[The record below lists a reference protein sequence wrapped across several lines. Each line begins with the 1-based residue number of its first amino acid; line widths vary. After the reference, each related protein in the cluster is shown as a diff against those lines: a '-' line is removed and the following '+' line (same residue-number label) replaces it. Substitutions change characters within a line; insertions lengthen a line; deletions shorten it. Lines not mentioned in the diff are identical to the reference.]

1 MVVIN
6 TYPSLHFDDKMSG
19 LDYQAS
25 SQLHGKLT
33 QQRRLWRNTGTFP
46 KQTNT
51 FHRNDKLLPM
61 ENSYL
66 KRWYLNVKPHSNI
79 EPFQKQ
85 YSYGEM
91 QKAFSI
97 LEHKNKLLQK
107 RHTSRKIIL
116 PETLNNQRQE
126 VNRDAEPPLMP
137 GPPRIGPICYHSS
150 VDKAFSQVL
159 KSNGNTTAIRDVGEM
174 PEISSILNYTA
185 DKKDMRSLQ
194 THCKPDIQGIAAKK
208 RVLPQFKLFVQKAR
222 GNDYK
227 GFGKVPFFNT
237 ARKKHLDF
245 SLVNNG
251 KSERQTTSQAR
262 KRITEHKI
270 CDGVETSHP
279 DSEMEDNFRLPED
292 PPPWFDSSDIE
303 KMKLLANG
311 SVVAKA
317 RIPAHGQVIKVGL
330 SFHSSIVIHDLMGH
344 CQKGLCG
351 LIKRPSDLDEVLAF
365 HLDRVL
371 SLNRSLPVV
380 ARRFNAALLP
390 YKFTDGVARPV
401 VWWDSDIQ
409 HLNDPNNDQNSFD
422 LSWFQYQAVLRQQCG
437 INKSPENHTVSCL
450 SVKHSEWGKLAL
462 FDFLLQ
468 VHDRLDRHC
477 CGFNP
482 DFSEPCVED
491 LLHEKCRNLKDHLLV
506 HILVRKGNPS
516 QLVYIDNAGRLL
528 QPEDNLN
535 FRLLEGIDAFPAH
548 AISIL
553 QSGCLQSRLLRSLRM
568 DTEFWESHNGIRGLK
583 KLVQVIEK
591 RAQLLLDYIQE
602 KNIKLVQE

>member
-1 MVVIN
+1 
-6 TYPSLHFDDKMSG
+6 MSG
-19 LDYQAS
+19 LDYQPP
-25 SQLHGKLT
+25 SQPHGKLT

-46 KQTNT
+46 KQTNP

-61 ENSYL
+61 ENNHL
-66 KRWYLNVKPHSNI
+66 KRWHSNGKPHSYL

-91 QKAFSI
+91 QKTFST
-97 LEHKNKLLQK
+97 LEQRNKVLQK
-107 RHTSRKIIL
+107 RHRKIIL
-116 PETLNNQRQE
+116 LETLNSKKQE
-126 VNRDAEPPLMP
+126 FIREPLLIP
-137 GPPRIGPICYHSS
+137 GPPGIGPICYQSS
-150 VDKAFSQVL
+150 VDKVFSQVI
-159 KSNGNTTAIRDVGEM
+159 KSNGNKTAIQDVGNM
-174 PEISSILNYTA
+174 SGIPSILNYTA
-185 DKKDMRSLQ
+185 DTKDMRSLQ
-194 THCKPDIQGIAAKK
+194 TRCKSGVQTPAAKK
-208 RVLPQFKLFVQKAR
+208 RGLPQFKIPPNRNKIFVQKVR
-222 GNDYK
+222 GNENK
-227 GFGKVPFFNT
+227 RHGKVPLFNT
-237 ARKKHLDF
+237 AGMKYLDF
-245 SLVNNG
+245 SLANNG
-251 KSERQTTSQAR
+251 KSDQLITSR
-262 KRITEHKI
+262 VSRRITEPEI

-279 DSEMEDNFRLPED
+279 DLEMEDHFRLLED

-303 KMKLLANG
+303 KMKLLASG

-330 SFHSSIVIHDLMGH
+330 SFNSSIMIHDLMGH
-344 CQKGLCG
+344 CQEGLCG

-371 SLNRSLPVV
+371 GLNRSLPVV
-380 ARRFNAALLP
+380 ARRFNDALLP
-390 YKFTDGVARPV
+390 YKFTDGAARPI
-401 VWWDSDIQ
+401 VWWDADIQ
-409 HLNDPNNDQNSFD
+409 HLNDPSNDQNSFE

-437 INKSPENHTVSCL
+437 TNKAPENQTVSCL
-450 SVKHSEWGKLAL
+450 SVKRSEWGKLAL

-528 QPEDNLN
+528 QHEDNLN
-535 FRLLEGIDAFPAH
+535 FRLLEGIDEFPAD
-548 AISIL
+548 AISLL
-553 QSGCLQSRLLRSLRM
+553 QSGCLRSRLLRSLRM

-591 RAQLLLDYIQE
+591 RAQLLLNYILE
-602 KNIKLVQE
+602 NNIKLVQG